1 MHATQAVG
9 TPVYLLQTQ
18 TELDLEKGVPKE
30 KLDVNIFGGGLQTG
44 ALSQEIDFPRSLNEV
59 LNGQGQPIK
68 TPADVLG
75 LAITMC
81 THAKDHTIA
90 FQSYLG
96 LDPTAE
102 IAVDLVHVQSLY
114 MDFMLYLA
122 MKLKREMPVAGGL
135 KTIAILW
142 QQNGHVMPWSFV
154 GDEPKPLPRPKWP
167 LGKLLQTPPPNGG
180 NCKTLTGTSQV
191 RVLSE
196 LYEAQLHEAQ
206 SVAEYWPCG
215 CIVATFIPEGV

>member
-1 MHATQAVG
+1 M
-9 TPVYLLQTQ
+9 
-18 TELDLEKGVPKE
+18 
-30 KLDVNIFGGGLQTG
+30 
-44 ALSQEIDFPRSLNEV
+44 
-59 LNGQGQPIK
+59 NGQGQPIK

-75 LAITMC
+75 LDITMC
-81 THAKDHTIA
+81 THAKDDTIA

-180 NCKTLTGTSQV
+180 NRKTLTGTSQV

-206 SVAEYWPCG
+206 SVAEYRPCG